1 MITNVNSW
9 NAKEIVSSLCNGC
22 ALMVGSNKNVR
33 NVYEVQQNRRILL
46 RFCKPDIQA
55 LVFIFLHWIAYFS
68 SATTEL
74 ETQFLHNFQ
83 LGKTKFK
90 NLFLMSICKVD
101 PKQHFL
107 VQQFSFLKHSL
118 SPSSRTSPI
127 ETTCQLQVIQGNLQI
142 CIQVM
147 YSKPHML
154 VVQRQRKFSEFKH
167 WKSSRLWG
175 N

>member
-1 MITNVNSW
+1 MQKKQSAHCVT
-9 NAKEIVSSLCNGC
+9 AMPF
-22 ALMVGSNKNVR
+22 MVGSNKNVR
-33 NVYEVQQNRRILL
+33 NVYKVQQNRPILL
-46 RFCKPDIQA
+46 RFCKPDSQA
-55 LVFIFLHWIAYFS
+55 QVFIFLHQIAYFS
-68 SATTEL
+68 FATTEL

-107 VQQFSFLKHSL
+107 VQQFSFLNHSL
-118 SPSSRTSPI
+118 SPSSRASPI
-127 ETTCQLQVIQGNLQI
+127 ETTCQLKVIQGNLWKCVQA
-142 CIQVM
+142 M
-147 YSKPHML
+147 YTKLHML

-167 WKSSRLWG
+167 WKSSRFWG